1 MKRVLTA
8 GLLCLSFLPGCE
20 SESQSDSV
28 LILFDS
34 MSNGDIGSAMDGGVA
49 EGDSGLVGDA
59 MGLEPVRV
67 PEFGRST
74 DRRVIVHARRSH
86 GLSHPRDLEFD
97 PLAPANLWVVDR
109 DWDGN
114 VILFDAGTQE
124 QRIERLR
131 DMAASHFMEEV
142 SSIAFADQGNFGTC
156 QESRN
161 DYDGF
166 AFPNDFMGPVLWS
179 SDLMI
184 HCNVNQIEGDR

>member
-1 MKRVLTA
+1 MT
-8 GLLCLSFLPGCE
+8 
-20 SESQSDSV
+20 
-28 LILFDS
+28 
-34 MSNGDIGSAMDGGVA
+34 NGDIGSPVDGGVV
-49 EGDSGLVGDA
+49 EGDSGFVGDA

-97 PLAPANLWVVDR
+97 RSRRRICGL
-109 DWDGN
+109 
-114 VILFDAGTQE
+114 GTEIGMATSSSMQDQE

-166 AFPNDFMGPVLWS
+166 AFPNDLGARPLVV
-179 SDLMI
+179 DLMI
-184 HCNVNQIEGDR
+184 HCNVNQIEWGPLNGGHLDMLHQSPNCMGGAPRR